1 MKGQFDQ
8 HFVAHQH
15 ADAVLA
21 HLSGGVAKNLV
32 IVFETYAE
40 HRVGQQFDHRAAH
53 FQEFFFR
60 HRRGTILCERNGANE
75 LRDNT
80 LRVAPITGKRPKGK
94 PAARQNDTI
103 SALPI
108 GRAFRK
114 RTTGCTGQW
123 ARSGQDDF
131 RIMIPRYGLS
141 RAAVLAPL
149 LAAGGLPGVAGA
161 QVQRVPPAPAPI
173 AASSAPQPPTA
184 PAEEVSVNG
193 EPIEQADARGL
204 DRQGDILVVAHRI
217 KGQVEADQPPII
229 TLDEEDIASYGV
241 SSLQQLV
248 AALAPQTGSGRGRG
262 DGAPVFLMNGMRVSN
277 FHEIRGL
284 PPEAI
289 RRVEVLPEEV
299 ALKFGFRPDQR
310 VVNFIL
316 KDSFHS
322 VLDELQHSAPTRGG
336 YSAWHDEATLVR
348 IDKGAR
354 LNVTGSY
361 DVQSPETE
369 AARAIIQQAP
379 PAPGLPNSATPN
391 SAAPDPAAHRTLL
404 PGTSSASLNGTMA
417 RPLGIGAGVT
427 INALIQ
433 RDSSDAL
440 NGLRATDTDL
450 ALLTA
455 TRTTTAS
462 IGLGLNLPVHGW
474 LLSATLDGSHVQ
486 ASSTIDLATAAL
498 PEMAGTTSDSATTL
512 ATVAGTPRH
521 LPAGDVALTVKTGLA
536 FSQIASAESRD
547 GIDTRLRRGDA
558 QIGFSLDLP
567 LTSRKNHV
575 AGALGDLSLNMNGEV
590 HHVSDFG
597 GLVDLGLGLTWKPTT
612 RLTLVATTIG
622 TEVAPTLS
630 NLAAPATL
638 TPGVAV
644 FDFVR
649 GQTVLATVLTGGNP
663 LLARERQHDLKL
675 AVYWTLPFGGG
686 NDNLVVEY
694 FRNHADDPVN
704 PFPLLS
710 GAVQTAFAD
719 RITRGSAGQIVAID
733 ERPITLGAT
742 RSARLRTTLN
752 LGGAFGKPDPAL
764 AGRRGGAGSGGGGG
778 FGGRGP
784 GGFGGGP
791 GAGLRGAGP
800 GSGAAPGRG
809 PGGFGGPPPGDGRG
823 RWNISVSYSYE
834 LVNTAQL
841 SPGGAVFDQLRGDA
855 LTGTGVARHTAN
867 LDGGAFYRGLG
878 LRVNGSFAG
887 PTHISA
893 SGVPGSLPLDFG
905 SLATL
910 NLRLFLDLGRMPG
923 LVKKVPL
930 ARGARLELGVT
941 NLFDGQQKVTDS
953 TGATPLRYQAGYLD
967 PAGRVIRVEL
977 RKQF

>member
-1 MKGQFDQ
+1 
-8 HFVAHQH
+8 
-15 ADAVLA
+15 
-21 HLSGGVAKNLV
+21 
-32 IVFETYAE
+32 
-40 HRVGQQFDHRAAH
+40 
-53 FQEFFFR
+53 
-60 HRRGTILCERNGANE
+60 
-75 LRDNT
+75 
-80 LRVAPITGKRPKGK
+80 
-94 PAARQNDTI
+94 
-103 SALPI
+103 
-108 GRAFRK
+108 
-114 RTTGCTGQW
+114 
-123 ARSGQDDF
+123 
-131 RIMIPRYGLS
+131 MIPRYGLS
-141 RAAVLAPL
+141 RAAVLVSL
-149 LAAGGLPGVAGA
+149 LVAGGLPGVAGA
-161 QVQRVPPAPAPI
+161 QVQQAPPPAVPAEP
-173 AASSAPQPPTA
+173 ASPAKPAGPAEPASPAKPA
-184 PAEEVSVNG
+184 GPAEEISVNG

-277 FHEIRGL
+277 FREIRGL

-348 IDKGAR
+348 IAKGAR

-369 AARAIIQQAP
+369 AARAIIQQVP
-379 PAPGLPNSATPN
+379 PGPGLIKSATPN
-391 SAAPDPAAHRTLL
+391 LAAPDPAAYRTLL

-486 ASSTIDLATAAL
+486 AASTIDLATAAL
-498 PEMAGTTSDSATTL
+498 PEMAATTSDSATTL
-512 ATVAGTPRH
+512 ATLAGTPRH
-521 LPAGDVALTVKTGLA
+521 LPAGDVALTMKTGLA

-575 AGALGDLSLNMNGEV
+575 AGALGDLSLNMNGEA

-638 TPGVAV
+638 TPAVAV

-675 AVYWTLPFGGG
+675 AGYWTLPFGGG

-733 ERPITLGAT
+733 ERPVTLGAT
-742 RSARLRTTLN
+742 RSARLRTTFN

-764 AGRRGGAGSGGGGG
+764 AGRRAGGGGGGG
-778 FGGRGP
+778 FGGRGSGGGAGGGP
-784 GGFGGGP
+784 GGFGRGM
-791 GAGLRGAGP
+791 GAAP
-800 GSGAAPGRG
+800 GAAPGRG

-923 LVKKVPL
+923 LVKKVPV
-930 ARGARLELGVT
+930 ARGTRLELGVT